1 MCSPTTSRPS
11 SRRTQTPQLR
21 WLQRPTP
28 STRHQ
33 AKSSNGQPPKRCTR
47 QHHPLS
53 APPRTTGCRTQTWQK
68 DGKPKKDR
76 NHRRPTPA
84 SARRTAA
91 RSETASAHSRG
102 IPGRRRRINNAS
114 ARNRTKDSA
123 RNRNKDAAVGTA
135 TPHPQ
140 ETYASTTG
148 HSVTKPAT
156 AAVGACVGEMPELAT
171 RSEHRRRQ

>member
-33 AKSSNGQPPKRCTR
+33 AKSSSGQPPKRCTR

-84 SARRTAA
+84 SARHTAA
-91 RSETASAHSRG
+91 RSETVSAHSRG
-102 IPGRRRRINNAS
+102 IPGRRHRTNNAS

-123 RNRNKDAAVGTA
+123 GNRTKDAAVGTA

-140 ETYASTTG
+140 ETYASTTE
-148 HSVTKPAT
+148 HSVMKLAT
-156 AAVGACVGEMPELAT
+156 AAVSAHVGEMPEPMAL
-171 RSEHRRRQ
+171 SEHRRRQ

>member
-33 AKSSNGQPPKRCTR
+33 AKSSSGQPPKRCTR
-47 QHHPLS
+47 QHPPPS

-68 DGKPKKDR
+68 DGKPKRDWK
-76 NHRRPTPA
+76 HRRPTPA
-84 SARRTAA
+84 SVRRTAA
-91 RSETASAHSRG
+91 HSEIVSAHSRG
-102 IPGRRRRINNAS
+102 IPGHRHRTNNAS

-123 RNRNKDAAVGTA
+123 VGMA

-140 ETYASTTG
+140 EAYASTTG

-156 AAVGACVGEMPELAT
+156 AAVGARVGEMPEPAAL
-171 RSEHRRRQ
+171 SEHRRRQ